1 MPCKFKPLG
10 EKMTGYTLAEV
21 LTNILTA
28 LQDILYYVSTAIADN
43 ASVIAT
49 VVVIGAIAFLVMRY
63 GSRIFRG
70 VTGWLRGL
78 F

>member
-1 MPCKFKPLG
+1 MA
-10 EKMTGYTLAEV
+10 GYTLAEV

-28 LQDILYYVSTAIADN
+28 LQDILYYVSQSIADN

-49 VVVIGAIAFLVMRY
+49 VVVIGAIAMLVMRY
-63 GSRIFRG
+63 GSRVFKG
-70 VTGWLRGL
+70 VTGWLKGL

>member
-1 MPCKFKPLG
+1 MA
-10 EKMTGYTLAEV
+10 GYTLADV

-28 LQDILYYVSTAIADN
+28 LQDILYYVANAIAEN

-49 VVVIGAIAFLVMRY
+49 VVIIGAIAFIVMRY

-70 VTGWLRGL
+70 VTSWLRG
-78 F
+78 FF

>member
-1 MPCKFKPLG
+1 MA
-10 EKMTGYTLAEV
+10 GYTLADV
-21 LTNILTA
+21 LSNVLTA
-28 LQDILYYVSTAIADN
+28 LQDILYYVSSAIAAN
-43 ASVIAT
+43 AQVIAT
-49 VVVIGAIAFLVMRY
+49 VVVVGALVYLVWRY

>member
-1 MPCKFKPLG
+1 MA
-10 EKMTGYTLAEV
+10 GYTLADV

-28 LQDILYYVSTAIADN
+28 LQDILYYVANAIAEN

>member
-1 MPCKFKPLG
+1 MAPSP
-10 EKMTGYTLAEV
+10 YTLADV

-28 LQDILYYVSTAIADN
+28 LQDILYYVANAIAEN

-49 VVVIGAIAFLVMRY
+49 VVVIGGIAFLVMRY
-63 GSRIFRG
+63 GTRIFRA

>member
-1 MPCKFKPLG
+1 MPP
-10 EKMTGYTLAEV
+10 YTLAEV
-21 LTNILTA
+21 LTNILNA
-28 LQDILYYVSTAIADN
+28 LQDILYYVSSAIADN

-63 GSRIFRG
+63 GTRIFRG

>member
-1 MPCKFKPLG
+1 MA
-10 EKMTGYTLAEV
+10 GYTLAEV

-28 LQDILYYVSTAIADN
+28 LQDILYYVSSAIADN

>member
-1 MPCKFKPLG
+1 MA
-10 EKMTGYTLAEV
+10 GYTLADV

-28 LQDILYYVSTAIADN
+28 LQDILYYVSTAIAEN

>member
-1 MPCKFKPLG
+1 MPP
-10 EKMTGYTLAEV
+10 YTLADV

-28 LQDILYYVSTAIADN
+28 LQDILYYVSTAIAEN

-63 GSRIFRG
+63 GTRIFRG

>member
-1 MPCKFKPLG
+1 
-10 EKMTGYTLAEV
+10 MTAYALADV
-21 LTNILTA
+21 LTNILNA
-28 LQDILYYVSTAIADN
+28 LQDILYYVSQAIADN

-63 GSRIFRG
+63 GTRIFRG

>member
-1 MPCKFKPLG
+1 MA
-10 EKMTGYTLAEV
+10 GYTLADV

-28 LQDILYYVSTAIADN
+28 LQDILYYVANAIAEN

-70 VTGWLRGL
+70 VTSWLRG
-78 F
+78 FF

>member
-1 MPCKFKPLG
+1 MA
-10 EKMTGYTLAEV
+10 GYTLAEV
-21 LTNILTA
+21 LQNILSA
-28 LQDILYYVSTAIADN
+28 IQDILYYVSSAIADN

-49 VVVIGAIAFLVMRY
+49 VVVIGALAFAVMRY
-63 GSRIFRG
+63 GSRIFGG

>member
-1 MPCKFKPLG
+1 MA
-10 EKMTGYTLAEV
+10 GYTLADV

-28 LQDILYYVSTAIADN
+28 LQDILYYVSNAIAEN

-70 VTGWLRGL
+70 VTSWLRGL

>member
-1 MPCKFKPLG
+1 MAPSP
-10 EKMTGYTLAEV
+10 YTLGEV

-28 LQDILYYVSTAIADN
+28 LQDILYYVSSAIAEN

-49 VVVIGAIAFLVMRY
+49 VVVIGAIAMLTMRY
-63 GSRIFRG
+63 GSRIFKG
-70 VTGWLRGL
+70 VTSWLRGL

>member
-1 MPCKFKPLG
+1 MA
-10 EKMTGYTLAEV
+10 GYTLADV

-28 LQDILYYVSTAIADN
+28 LQDILYYVSTAIAEN

-63 GSRIFRG
+63 GTRIFRG

>member
-1 MPCKFKPLG
+1 MPP
-10 EKMTGYTLAEV
+10 YTLADV

-63 GSRIFRG
+63 GTRIFRG

>member
-1 MPCKFKPLG
+1 MA
-10 EKMTGYTLAEV
+10 GYTLADV

-28 LQDILYYVSTAIADN
+28 LQDILYYISNAIAEN

-49 VVVIGAIAFLVMRY
+49 VVVIGAIAFIVMRY

-70 VTGWLRGL
+70 VTGWLRGFL
-78 F
+78 